1 MDTVEFLEAS
11 EDHLR
16 ETLEAAK
23 ALIKTGKDPQVR
35 GGGRGGRE
43 RREGERGR
51 EGGRGGGLKCVCE
64 RERGKGGNVRQWRR
78 KERREK

>member
-1 MDTVEFLEAS
+1 MQVNKLTNLVHANMDTVEFLEAS

-35 GGGRGGRE
+35 GGGRGE
-43 RREGERGR
+43 EGSSV
-51 EGGRGGGLKCVCE
+51 CV
-64 RERGKGGNVRQWRR
+64 RERGGKGGT
-78 KERREK
+78 

>member
-23 ALIKTGKDPQVR
+23 ALIKTGKDPQVGKR
-35 GGGRGGRE
+35 DEGRE
-43 RREGERGR
+43 GRREG
-51 EGGRGGGLKCVCE
+51 K
-64 RERGKGGNVRQWRR
+64 
-78 KERREK
+78 

>member
-1 MDTVEFLEAS
+1 MNKLTGHVEASLDTVEFLEAS

-35 GGGRGGRE
+35 VRE
-43 RREGERGR
+43 SG
-51 EGGRGGGLKCVCE
+51 
-64 RERGKGGNVRQWRR
+64 
-78 KERREK
+78 

>member
-1 MDTVEFLEAS
+1 MQVNKLTGLVHANMDTVEFLEAS

-35 GGGRGGRE
+35 GGG
-43 RREGERGR
+43 
-51 EGGRGGGLKCVCE
+51 GGGAQV
-64 RERGKGGNVRQWRR
+64 
-78 KERREK
+78 